1 LVKALGLFF
10 GNMMGDALG
19 VHTEFLPFD
28 EKRIL
33 IKEDSGWEKFINN
46 FMSEYKQNS
55 KKKP

>member
-1 LVKALGLFF
+1 
-10 GNMMGDALG
+10 MGDALG

-55 KKKP
+55 KKNP